1 MTITELPH
9 VTEISYAELIDQL
22 QMARDSDFPAGST
35 FWKPQIPGK
44 EYWFVQQ
51 STGPQGRPSQR
62 YLGAVTPEVDA
73 RPAAGKQ
80 QKNLVNMRPYVS
92 STPRQL
98 KSRYWG
104 A

>member
-73 RPAAGKQ
+73 RTRRREAAEK
-80 QKNLVNMRPYVS
+80 
-92 STPRQL
+92 PR
-98 KSRYWG
+98 KY
-104 A
+104 AAICIKHTKTIKV